1 MAIEVIIQAVSPE
14 LGEHSFWT
22 LESHDSVSTQVVET
36 LSCDSKVQKECSPNS
51 GDTAWMMTSMAI
63 VLMMTVPGLA
73 LFYGGMVRKKN
84 VGDTVMTSFAI
95 TCLISILWLF
105 FTYSLAFRE
114 GGDVFGRDLG
124 WFIGGIRPVRLA
136 GPLWGCCPQKREA
149 QFFASSA
156 PQAVFFTFSNF
167 LCRVSARA
175 PLP

>member
-1 MAIEVIIQAVSPE
+1 MPRRSEPALSSSKDRSQTMTFKKTRAGLVAFIFGVL
-14 LGEHSFWT
+14 LGICVNISSFT
-22 LESHDSVSTQVVET
+22 PSLAQEGAVET

-63 VLMMTVPGLA
+63 VLMMTIPGLA

-124 WFIGGIRPVRLA
+124 WFIGG
-136 GPLWGCCPQKREA
+136 
-149 QFFASSA
+149 FD
-156 PQAVFFTFSNF
+156 
-167 LCRVSARA
+167 RA
-175 PLP
+175 ENITPLPK

>member
-1 MAIEVIIQAVSPE
+1 MMIKKPKRAGLAALIFAVLLGLCLTASFHTRVYAQAPAE
-14 LGEHSFWT
+14 E
-22 LESHDSVSTQVVET
+22 STQVVET
-36 LSCDSKVQKECSPNS
+36 LACDSKVQKECSPNS

-114 GGDVFGRDLG
+114 GGETFGTDSV
-124 WFIGGIRPVRLA
+124 WCIGGVEPARLPGDPHRLMA
-136 GPLWGCCPQKREA
+136 NNG
-149 QFFASSA
+149 
-156 PQAVFFTFSNF
+156 
-167 LCRVSARA
+167 
-175 PLP
+175 